1 MHTDS
6 LDQSKESE
14 NQTKSADSSLE
25 SNKVYNFYLIAKIFV
40 GGLSW
45 DTTQKKLEEYFGAY
59 GRVVEAL
66 IMTDR
71 ETNKPRGFGFVTFET
86 EDSIKHNLILIYC
99 RCK

>member
-1 MHTDS
+1 MHNNT

-14 NQTKSADSSLE
+14 NQTKSTESSVE
-25 SNKVYNFYLIAKIFV
+25 SNKVYNFYLIIKIFV

-45 DTTQKKLEEYFGAY
+45 DTTQKRLEEYFGAY
-59 GRVVEAL
+59 GRVIEAL

-86 EDSIKHNLILIYC
+86 EDSIKFHLILIYY
-99 RCK
+99 RCE